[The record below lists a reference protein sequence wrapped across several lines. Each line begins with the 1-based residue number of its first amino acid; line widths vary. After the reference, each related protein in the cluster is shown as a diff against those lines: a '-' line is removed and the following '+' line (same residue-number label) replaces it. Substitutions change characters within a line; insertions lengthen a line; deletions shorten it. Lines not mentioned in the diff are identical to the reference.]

1 MDNTDNEYDLLF
13 QNYRD
18 YLKFLNEKLDDLF
31 ENQKE
36 YIFCKMGCAKCCKNA
51 QFPFS
56 LIEIQYALY
65 GFSLLPDETKSI
77 IEANLAKVLEQK
89 KNFKGEKFLYTC
101 PYLIND
107 VCSIYEY
114 RGVICRSFGLINKVP
129 EGCNPQVPFCCFE
142 GGNYS
147 NVLDEKTGQLSSKK
161 VKELGL
167 KEEPVGFNVNYEY
180 LTGDMFEE
188 IFDFSFG
195 EKKPMIEWLE
205 N

>member
-1 MDNTDNEYDLLF
+1 MDNNEYDELF
-13 QNYRD
+13 ENYRD
-18 YLKFLNEKLDDLF
+18 YLKFLTIKLDSFF

-51 QFPFS
+51 EFPFS

-65 GFSLLPDETKSI
+65 GFSKLPDETKKI
-77 IEANLAKVLEQK
+77 IEENLTRVLEEK
-89 KNFKGEKFLYTC
+89 KKFQGEKFLYTC
-101 PYLIND
+101 PYLVNN

-114 RGVICRSFGLINKVP
+114 RGVICRTFGLINKVT
-129 EGCNPQVPFCCFE
+129 EGNPKVPFCCFE
-142 GGNYS
+142 GQNYS

-167 KEEPVGFNVNYEY
+167 KEEPTGFNVSYEY
-180 LTGDMFEE
+180 LTGQTYEEVFE
-188 IFDFSFG
+188 FSFG

-205 N
+205 G